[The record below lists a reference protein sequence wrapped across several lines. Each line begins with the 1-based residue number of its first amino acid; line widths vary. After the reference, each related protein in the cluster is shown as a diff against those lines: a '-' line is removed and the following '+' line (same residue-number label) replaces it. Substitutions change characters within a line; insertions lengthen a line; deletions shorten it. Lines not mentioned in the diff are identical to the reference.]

1 MAHPRRWLL
10 VAVAL
15 VIAAGAA
22 ATAWG
27 FSLGLS
33 TDNLAA
39 WIAWL
44 GIWAPVGFVMLYA
57 VATVALVP
65 GGIFDLV
72 GGALFGPFLGTAL
85 DLLGG
90 TLGAALAFL
99 VARYIARDWAERRAG
114 PRLQGIMRSVD
125 EEDWRFVAFVRL
137 VPVIPYN
144 IANYLL
150 GLTRIPFPRYV
161 LATLVFMAPSTVAY
175 TWIGHASRQ
184 AIAGDTENIKY
195 ALIALALLALM
206 LFLPRFF
213 KRMRNGARL
222 DQ

>member
-1 MAHPRRWLL
+1 MTHPRRWLL
-10 VAVAL
+10 VAIAL
-15 VIAAGAA
+15 LVLAGVA
-22 ATAWG
+22 ATVWG

-33 TDNLAA
+33 AEAMAA
-39 WIAWL
+39 WIDGL
-44 GIWAPVGFVMLYA
+44 GIWAPIGFVALYA

-72 GGALFGPFLGTAL
+72 GGALFGPYLGSAIN
-85 DLLGG
+85 LLGG

-99 VARYIARDWAERRAG
+99 VARYIARDWAQTKAG

-144 IANYLL
+144 IANFLL
-150 GLTRIPFPRYV
+150 GITRIPFPRYV

-175 TWIGHASRQ
+175 TWIGHAGRQ

-195 ALIALALLALM
+195 ALIALALIALV
-206 LFLPRFF
+206 LLLPRFY
-213 KRMRNGARL
+213 KKLRSN
-222 DQ
+222 

>member
-10 VAVAL
+10 IVVVTL
-15 VIAAGAA
+15 VLAGVA
-22 ATAWG
+22 ATVWG
-27 FSLGLS
+27 FTLGL
-33 TDNLAA
+33 TAEALAA
-39 WIAWL
+39 WIDGL
-44 GIWAPVGFVMLYA
+44 GIWAPIGFVVLYA

-72 GGALFGPFLGTAL
+72 GGALFGPYLGSAIN
-85 DLLGG
+85 LLGG

-99 VARYIARDWAERRAG
+99 FARYIARDWAQVRAG

-144 IANYLL
+144 ITNYLL
-150 GLTRIPFPRYV
+150 GVTRIPFPRYV

-195 ALIALALLALM
+195 ALLALALIALV
-206 LFLPRFF
+206 LLVPRFY
-213 KRMRNGARL
+213 KRIRSS
-222 DQ
+222 

>member
-10 VAVAL
+10 VAIAL
-15 VIAAGAA
+15 LVLAGVA
-22 ATAWG
+22 ATVWG

-33 TDNLAA
+33 AEAMAA
-39 WIAWL
+39 WIDSL
-44 GIWAPVGFVMLYA
+44 GIWAPIGFVALYA
-57 VATVALVP
+57 VATVAMVP

-72 GGALFGPFLGTAL
+72 GGALFGPYLGSAIN
-85 DLLGG
+85 LLGG

-99 VARYIARDWAERRAG
+99 FARYIARDWAQARAG
-114 PRLQGIMRSVD
+114 PRLQSIMRSVD

-150 GLTRIPFPRYV
+150 GVTRIPFPRYV

-175 TWIGHASRQ
+175 TWIGHAGRQ

-195 ALIALALLALM
+195 ALIALALIALV
-206 LFLPRFF
+206 LLLPRFY
-213 KRMRNGARL
+213 KRLRNG
-222 DQ
+222 

>member
-10 VAVAL
+10 VAIAL
-15 VIAAGAA
+15 LVLAGVA
-22 ATAWG
+22 ATVWG

-33 TDNLAA
+33 AEALAT
-39 WIAWL
+39 WIDSL
-44 GIWAPVGFVMLYA
+44 GIWAPIGFVALYA
-57 VATVALVP
+57 VATVAMVP

-72 GGALFGPFLGTAL
+72 GGALFGPYLGSAFN
-85 DLLGG
+85 LLGG

-99 VARYIARDWAERRAG
+99 FARYIARDWAQAKAG
-114 PRLQGIMRSVD
+114 PRLQSIMRSVD

-150 GLTRIPFPRYV
+150 GVTRIPFPRYV

-175 TWIGHASRQ
+175 TWIGHAGRQ

-195 ALIALALLALM
+195 ALIALAVIALVLL
-206 LFLPRFF
+206 LPRFYT
-213 KRMRNGARL
+213 RLRNG
-222 DQ
+222 

>member
-1 MAHPRRWLL
+1 MTHPRRWLL
-10 VAVAL
+10 VAIAL
-15 VIAAGAA
+15 LVLAGVA
-22 ATAWG
+22 ATVWG

-33 TDNLAA
+33 AEAMAA
-39 WIAWL
+39 WIDGL
-44 GIWAPVGFVMLYA
+44 GIWAPIGFVALYA

-72 GGALFGPFLGTAL
+72 GGALFGPYLGSAIN
-85 DLLGG
+85 LLGG

-99 VARYIARDWAERRAG
+99 FARYIARDWAQTKAG

-150 GLTRIPFPRYV
+150 GVTRIPFPRYV
-161 LATLVFMAPSTVAY
+161 LATLAFMAPSTVAY
-175 TWIGHASRQ
+175 TWIGHAGRQ

-195 ALIALALLALM
+195 ALIALALIAVVLLV
-206 LFLPRFF
+206 PRFY
-213 KRMRNGARL
+213 KRLRGS
-222 DQ
+222 

>member
-1 MAHPRRWLL
+1 MTHPRRWLL
-10 VAVAL
+10 VAIAL
-15 VIAAGAA
+15 LVLAGVA
-22 ATAWG
+22 ATVWG

-33 TDNLAA
+33 AEAMAA
-39 WIAWL
+39 WIDGL
-44 GIWAPVGFVMLYA
+44 GIWAPIGFVALYA

-72 GGALFGPFLGTAL
+72 GGALFGPYLGSAIN
-85 DLLGG
+85 LLGG

-99 VARYIARDWAERRAG
+99 FARYIARDWAQAKAG
-114 PRLQGIMRSVD
+114 PRLQSIMRSVD

-150 GLTRIPFPRYV
+150 GVTRIPFPRYV
-161 LATLVFMAPSTVAY
+161 LATLVFMAPSTVVY
-175 TWIGHASRQ
+175 TWIGHAGRQ

-195 ALIALALLALM
+195 ALIALALIAVVLLV
-206 LFLPRFF
+206 PRFY
-213 KRMRNGARL
+213 KRLRGS
-222 DQ
+222 

>member
-10 VAVAL
+10 VAIAL
-15 VIAAGAA
+15 LVLAGVA
-22 ATAWG
+22 ATVWG

-33 TDNLAA
+33 AEALAA
-39 WIAWL
+39 WIDGL
-44 GIWAPVGFVMLYA
+44 GIWAPIGFVALYA

-72 GGALFGPFLGTAL
+72 GGALFGPYLGSAIN
-85 DLLGG
+85 LLGG

-99 VARYIARDWAERRAG
+99 FARYIARDWAQARAG

-144 IANYLL
+144 VTNYLL
-150 GLTRIPFPRYV
+150 GITRIPFPRYV
-161 LATLVFMAPSTVAY
+161 LATVVFIAPSTVAY
-175 TWIGHASRQ
+175 TWIGHAGRQ

-195 ALIALALLALM
+195 ALIALVLL
-206 LFLPRFF
+206 LPRFY
-213 KRMRNGARL
+213 KRLRGS
-222 DQ
+222 

>member
-15 VIAAGAA
+15 LVLAGVA
-22 ATAWG
+22 ATVWG

-33 TDNLAA
+33 AEALAVR
-39 WIAWL
+39 IDGF
-44 GIWAPVGFVMLYA
+44 GIWAPIGFVVIYA
-57 VATVALVP
+57 LATVALVP

-72 GGALFGPFLGTAL
+72 GGALFGPYLGSAL
-85 DLLGG
+85 NLLGG

-99 VARYIARDWAERRAG
+99 FARYIARDWAQARAG

-150 GLTRIPFPRYV
+150 GITRIPFPRYV
-161 LATLVFMAPSTVAY
+161 LATLVFMTPSTLAY
-175 TWIGHASRQ
+175 TWIGHAGRQ

-195 ALIALALLALM
+195 ALIALALIALV
-206 LFLPRFF
+206 LLLPRFY
-213 KRMRNGARL
+213 KKLRSN
-222 DQ
+222 

>member
-10 VAVAL
+10 IVVAL
-15 VIAAGAA
+15 LVLAGVA
-22 ATAWG
+22 ATVWG

-33 TDNLAA
+33 AEALAA
-39 WIAWL
+39 WIDGL
-44 GIWAPVGFVMLYA
+44 GIWAPIGFVALYS

-72 GGALFGPFLGTAL
+72 GGALFGPFLGSAL
-85 DLLGG
+85 DLVGG

-99 VARYIARDWAERRAG
+99 FARYIARDWAQARAG

-144 IANYLL
+144 ITNYLL
-150 GLTRIPFPRYV
+150 GITRIPFHRYV
-161 LATLVFMAPSTVAY
+161 LATVVFMAPSTVAY
-175 TWIGHASRQ
+175 TWIGHAGRQ
-184 AIAGDTENIKY
+184 AIAGDTENIRY
-195 ALIALALLALM
+195 ALIALGLLAVVL
-206 LFLPRFF
+206 LVPRFY
-213 KRMRNGARL
+213 KRLRKA
-222 DQ
+222 

>member
-1 MAHPRRWLL
+1 MTHPRRWLL
-10 VAVAL
+10 AAIILL
-15 VIAAGAA
+15 VLAGVA

-27 FSLGLS
+27 FTLGL
-33 TDNLAA
+33 TAEALAA
-39 WIAWL
+39 RIDGL
-44 GIWAPVGFVMLYA
+44 GLWAPVGFVALYA

-72 GGALFGPFLGTAL
+72 GGALFGPYLGSAVN
-85 DLLGG
+85 LLGG

-99 VARYIARDWAERRAG
+99 FARYLARDWAQAKAG

-150 GLTRIPFPRYV
+150 GVTRIPFPRYV
-161 LATLVFMAPSTVAY
+161 FTTLVFMTPSTVAY
-175 TWIGHASRQ
+175 TWIGHAGRQ

-195 ALIALALLALM
+195 ALIALALIALV
-206 LFLPRFF
+206 LLVPRFY
-213 KRMRNGARL
+213 KKLRSN
-222 DQ
+222 